1 MNGHTVP
8 SNRSAGGRG
17 SHQRRLGIMAR
28 FLPLLTMVG
37 FTLTMLPSSGCGK
50 GIFTEVTP
58 TTTATIAR
66 TATSTATATTPT
78 ATASTPTATAST
90 PTSTASTPTST
101 ASPLPAAKEFD
112 ARGSGTQNASF
123 VGTCSGVG
131 CGASSKHCECFKF
144 AGTLLSTALGDS
156 SWTAEITVNE
166 DDCTATGT
174 SPGLCCNGD
183 GVLNVT
189 SGTGAS
195 ASVLALSVTGP
206 FCTDPNSSDNLSALD
221 SSLTANVQ
229 VLTTGSTGKFVN
241 SGGTGQVNIITTG
254 TNAYLTSVGEINLGT
269 PK

>member
-1 MNGHTVP
+1 MSGHTVP
-8 SNRSAGGRG
+8 SNRSRGGGG
-17 SHQRRLGIMAR
+17 SRQRRLGMMAR
-28 FLPLLTMVG
+28 FVPLLTMVG

-58 TTTATIAR
+58 TTTATIVR

-78 ATASTPTATAST
+78 ATASTPTSTANTPIST
-90 PTSTASTPTST
+90 P
-101 ASPLPAAKEFD
+101 SPLPAAKEFD
-112 ARGSGTQNASF
+112 ARGSGTQDPPFA
-123 VGTCSGVG
+123 GTCSGVG
-131 CGASSKHCECFKF
+131 CAASSKHCECFKF
-144 AGTLLSTALGDS
+144 AGTLLSTVLGDS
-156 SWTAEITVNE
+156 SWTADITVNE

-174 SPGLCCNGD
+174 SPGVCCNGD
-183 GVLNVT
+183 GVINFT

-195 ASVLALSVTGP
+195 ASVLVLSVTGP

-241 SGGTGQVNIITTG
+241 SGGTGQLNIITTG
-254 TNAYLTSVGEINLGT
+254 TNAYLTTVGEINLGT